1 MRESSPERAE
11 ASADAQGSA
20 CHVGSAVWVAEG
32 TGSASEGGPAVPS
45 SRKKPGRWLKGTVV
59 GVSGGAAAA
68 SSSSRTLTVETE
80 DGRTLA
86 GVPESDCPLQNSR
99 DDTLDDLVR
108 ADFLHEPGY
117 AKSRFLFVLL
127 LSRVPPSRAS
137 SVEAINFSPFFL
149 LPLCL
154 SLVLRSSAFRV
165 FFPCLRGKALR
176 DRESGMRIGG
186 NGAKRE
192 REKERQRSGKGGR
205 KKRRRKRRRS
215 SSSCLP
221 SKKTSQP
228 PPQKKK
234 KKKNISTPESST
246 PSASATSST

>member
-32 TGSASEGGPAVPS
+32 MGSASEGGPAVPS

-59 GVSGGAAAA
+59 GVSGGAAPA

-80 DGRTLA
+80 DGMTLA

-127 LSRVPPSRAS
+127 LSRVPP
-137 SVEAINFSPFFL
+137 
-149 LPLCL
+149 
-154 SLVLRSSAFRV
+154 
-165 FFPCLRGKALR
+165 
-176 DRESGMRIGG
+176 
-186 NGAKRE
+186 
-192 REKERQRSGKGGR
+192 
-205 KKRRRKRRRS
+205 
-215 SSSCLP
+215 
-221 SKKTSQP
+221 
-228 PPQKKK
+228 
-234 KKKNISTPESST
+234 
-246 PSASATSST
+246 

>member
-32 TGSASEGGPAVPS
+32 TGSASEGAPAVPS

-59 GVSGGAAAA
+59 AVGGT
-68 SSSSRTLTVETE
+68 SLSSRTLTVETE

-117 AKSRFLFVLL
+117 VLW
-127 LSRVPPSRAS
+127 
-137 SVEAINFSPFFL
+137 PFFVDAPLKRKKRAIDFFLSVSCL
-149 LPLCL
+149 LFSHSFLLRRAPLFCPL
-154 SLVLRSSAFRV
+154 LFL
-165 FFPCLRGKALR
+165 CEGEALR
-176 DRESGMRIGG
+176 VRDPGMRI
-186 NGAKRE
+186 E
-192 REKERQRSGKGGR
+192 RSEAVSEAESESQEKGKLDERN
-205 KKRRRKRRRS
+205 KKS
-215 SSSCLP
+215 DAHPAAVCLSFTHRPRLARPP
-221 SKKTSQP
+221 SKKK
-228 PPQKKK
+228 QK
-234 KKKNISTPESST
+234 TGSST

>member
-11 ASADAQGSA
+11 ASADSQGSA

-59 GVSGGAAAA
+59 AVGGGGAAASS

-117 AKSRFLFVLL
+117 ERGVFRSAFFSSLECPSSIESNQ
-127 LSRVPPSRAS
+127 LSHAFSPSRSLVLHS
-137 SVEAINFSPFFL
+137 SLSP
-149 LPLCL
+149 CL
-154 SLVLRSSAFRV
+154 SLF
-165 FFPCLRGKALR
+165 
-176 DRESGMRIGG
+176 
-186 NGAKRE
+186 E
-192 REKERQRSGKGGR
+192 REGKD
-205 KKRRRKRRRS
+205 S
-215 SSSCLP
+215 ELEIP
-221 SKKTSQP
+221 
-228 PPQKKK
+228 
-234 KKKNISTPESST
+234 
-246 PSASATSST
+246 

>member
-32 TGSASEGGPAVPS
+32 TGSASEGAPAVPS

-59 GVSGGAAAA
+59 AVGGGAA
-68 SSSSRTLTVETE
+68 SSSSARTLTVETE

-117 AKSRFLFVLL
+117 VAFWFFSLSGVEHHREQSILSSCFLFSLL
-127 LSRVPPSRAS
+127 FLVC
-137 SVEAINFSPFFL
+137 SPL
-149 LPLCL
+149 VLCL
-154 SLVLRSSAFRV
+154 SS
-165 FFPCLRGKALR
+165 FPL
-176 DRESGMRIGG
+176 
-186 NGAKRE
+186 
-192 REKERQRSGKGGR
+192 
-205 KKRRRKRRRS
+205 
-215 SSSCLP
+215 
-221 SKKTSQP
+221 
-228 PPQKKK
+228 
-234 KKKNISTPESST
+234 
-246 PSASATSST
+246 